1 MAGVMLSPGV
11 ALAWQIAG
19 DLALSQQDEF
29 IEPKH
34 LLFGICALEK
44 VIEEGNTLP
53 KNPGDELRVKAEVGQ
68 LLQLAGEHGV
78 DLAMLRRTVRNSSS
92 SRSSV
97 LQEARFCKPSWRF
110 RIRRWRRSLLL
121 CSRVFSRC

>member
-34 LLFGICALEK
+34 FT
-44 VIEEGNTLP
+44 EESW
-53 KNPGDELRVKAEVGQ
+53 
-68 LLQLAGEHGV
+68 
-78 DLAMLRRTVRNSSS
+78 RRTP
-92 SRSSV
+92 
-97 LQEARFCKPSWRF
+97 C
-110 RIRRWRRSLLL
+110 
-121 CSRVFSRC
+121 